1 MTGVGYLTNH
11 VKDLQMA
18 IRLPCA
24 HPNPLFQEE
33 SLRLK
38 RLVANKEAEGA
49 SPSAG
54 LRPSSSKAAGGG
66 SPDFSSTLVT
76 ASNPAATA
84 LSTTYI
90 YAAVVV
96 FVLGL
101 ILGRWVL

>member
-1 MTGVGYLTNH
+1 MRFVFHVLT
-11 VKDLQMA
+11 Q
-18 IRLPCA
+18 IS
-24 HPNPLFQEE
+24 LFQEE

-38 RLVANKEAEGA
+38 RLVANKEAEGP
-49 SPSAG
+49 SPST
-54 LRPSSSKAAGGG
+54 LRPSSSKAGGG

>member
-1 MTGVGYLTNH
+1 M
-11 VKDLQMA
+11 
-18 IRLPCA
+18 
-24 HPNPLFQEE
+24 
-33 SLRLK
+33 
-38 RLVANKEAEGA
+38 ANKEAEGP
-49 SPSAG
+49 SPSA
-54 LRPSSSKAAGGG
+54 LRPSSKAGGG

>member
-1 MTGVGYLTNH
+1 MCSLIQTS
-11 VKDLQMA
+11 
-18 IRLPCA
+18 
-24 HPNPLFQEE
+24 LFQEE

>member
-1 MTGVGYLTNH
+1 MHVLT
-11 VKDLQMA
+11 QTS
-18 IRLPCA
+18 
-24 HPNPLFQEE
+24 LFQEE

-54 LRPSSSKAAGGG
+54 LRPSSSKAGGG